1 MAKSR
6 KASRKSAAKKK
17 RKPASRAAK
26 KKAAPR
32 GVDFAPV
39 KKQLAVHIAKFE
51 KKYGTE
57 PLDPDAAAKLT
68 RLRAVSREMSDICF
82 PSMILEFP

>member
-1 MAKSR
+1 VAKTR

-17 RKPASRAAK
+17 RKPARRVA

-32 GVDFAPV
+32 GVDFTPV
-39 KKQLAVHIAKFE
+39 KKQLAAHIAKFE

-68 RLRAVSREMSDICF
+68 RLRAVSREMTDICF

>member
-1 MAKSR
+1 MAKTR
-6 KASRKSAAKKK
+6 KASRKPAAKKK
-17 RKPASRAAK
+17 RKPARRTT

-32 GVDFAPV
+32 GVDFNPV
-39 KKQLAVHIAKFE
+39 KKQLASHIAKFE

-57 PLDPDAAAKLT
+57 PLDPEAAAKLT
-68 RLRAVSREMSDICF
+68 RLRAVSQEMTDICF